1 MINTESYYAATDYY
15 NSSVQQKQQKE
26 AQEVNGK
33 RAEAGGASGSSGQS
47 RLSDKAQA
55 LLEKLRKTYNDMDFM
70 VADFKNAKEAKAAL
84 SRGTKEVSV
93 LFSKEELEKMA
104 ADEKCEKEYM
114 DRVQKALQMSDEINR
129 KYGYESAFGKKGGN
143 GEITRIGIAFNE
155 DGTTSFFAELEKS
168 SASQRERIEKSR
180 EEKRTQRKEDA
191 KKTEKER
198 ADAGMKRTTVQAD
211 SVEELLEKIR
221 KVDWDNIRAANDPEE
236 GRKFDFSI

>member
-1 MINTESYYAATDYY
+1 MIKTEGYYAATDYY
-15 NSSVQQKQQKE
+15 NSVQPKQQKE

-33 RAEAGGASGSSGQS
+33 RAEAGAASEGAGQS
-47 RLSDKAQA
+47 KLSGKAQA
-55 LLEKLRKTYNDMDFM
+55 LLEKLRKTYKDMDFM
-70 VADFKNAKEAKAAL
+70 VADFKNVKEAKAAL

-93 LFSKEELEKMA
+93 LFSREELEKMA

-168 SASQRERIEKSR
+168 SASQRDRIEKSR
-180 EEKRTQRKEDA
+180 EEKRAQRKEDA
-191 KKTEKER
+191 KRAER
-198 ADAGMKRTTVQAD
+198 ERNDAGVKRTTVQAD
-211 SVEELLEKIR
+211 SVEELLDKIQ
-221 KVDWDNIRAANDPEE
+221 KVDWDSIRAGNEPDE

>member
-1 MINTESYYAATDYY
+1 MIKTEGYYAAADYY
-15 NSSVQQKQQKE
+15 NSVKTKQQKE

-33 RAEAGGASGSSGQS
+33 RAQAGAEPEAAGQS
-47 RLSDKAQA
+47 KLSSKAQA
-55 LLEKLRKTYNDMDFM
+55 LLEKLRKTYKDMDFM
-70 VADFKNAKEAKAAL
+70 VADFKNAKEAKEAL

-104 ADEKCEKEYM
+104 ADGKCEKEYM
-114 DRVQKALQMSDEINR
+114 DRVQKALQMSDEINK
-129 KYGYESAFGKKGGN
+129 KYGYESAFGKNG

-168 SASQRERIEKSR
+168 SASQKDRIEKSR
-180 EEKRTQRKEDA
+180 EEKRAQRKED
-191 KKTEKER
+191 ER
-198 ADAGMKRTTVQAD
+198 RAERDRNDAGVKRTMVKAD

-221 KVDWDNIRAANDPEE
+221 NVDWDKIRAANEPEE